1 MACLSVVV
9 RAGSSAFVAG
19 GLVLNNCE
27 YDTGGCV
34 GACVRNSNLN
44 NVDSTL
50 EVVDGKP
57 LYFTP
62 VGATPNI
69 ALIYSC
75 SKSIIRS
82 DDKNCR
88 FCTIGIELSEKHG
101 SIACRPTCRSVPV
114 NPFGIIAYIVGI
126 IEIVILL

>member
-1 MACLSVVV
+1 
-9 RAGSSAFVAG
+9 
-19 GLVLNNCE
+19 LVLNNCE
-27 YDTGGCV
+27 YDCGGCV
-34 GACVRNSNLN
+34 GACVRNSNLY

-50 EVVDGKP
+50 EVTDGKP

-62 VGATPNI
+62 VGATPYI

-75 SKSIIRS
+75 CKSIISS

-101 SIACRPTCRSVPV
+101 LIACRPTFIAFSRSVPV